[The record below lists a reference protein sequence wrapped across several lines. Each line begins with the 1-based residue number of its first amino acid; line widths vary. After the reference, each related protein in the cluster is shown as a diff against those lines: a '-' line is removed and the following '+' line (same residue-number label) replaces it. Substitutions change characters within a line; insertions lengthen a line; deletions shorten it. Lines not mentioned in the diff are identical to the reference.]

1 MRLGGASD
9 EASDDGDE
17 ARPIAANI
25 AKLPDLIRK
34 HRLPCVGRDID
45 ALVGERSC
53 TNSGL

>member
-17 ARPIAANI
+17 ARPIAAKI